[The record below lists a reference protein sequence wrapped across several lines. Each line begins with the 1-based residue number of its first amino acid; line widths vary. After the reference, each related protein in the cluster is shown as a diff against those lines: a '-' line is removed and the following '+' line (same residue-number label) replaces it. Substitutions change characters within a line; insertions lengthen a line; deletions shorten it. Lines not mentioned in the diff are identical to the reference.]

1 MIASEARAAR
11 IALGLS
17 EEALAAETNTTPA
30 IVSAWET
37 GRIKVPRQIA
47 VDLTW
52 RMAQVERFAAL
63 ENSGLPEC
71 SWVAAFEAE
80 PDAEKLGA
88 HNARVDR
95 FLAHHKECE
104 ICKAREAYIADR
116 FPPMPPAPRDGWVA
130 IVMPIAER
138 VQRLPAWAQPAA
150 TGAIL
155 FVAYSLFRL
164 IFLLPS
170 IIRSPREGIPTAIAG
185 IAISASIGAAIGFL
199 YGQYRRWR
207 ERRSAPVDQA

>member
-1 MIASEARAAR
+1 MLASEARAAR

-17 EEALAAETNTTPA
+17 EDALAAETNTTPA
-30 IVSAWET
+30 IVDAWET

-52 RMAQVERFAAL
+52 RMAQVERLGAL
-63 ENSGLPEC
+63 ETSGLPEC
-71 SWVAAFEAE
+71 AWITDFEAE
-80 PDAEKLGA
+80 PDAEKLRA
-88 HNARVDR
+88 QKARVER
-95 FLAHHKECE
+95 FLAHNKECE

-130 IVMPIAER
+130 IVLPIAER
-138 VQRLPAWAQPAA
+138 VQRLPVWAQPVA
-150 TGAIL
+150 TGVIL
-155 FVAYSLFRL
+155 FVAYSLLRL

-170 IIRSPREGIPTAIAG
+170 IVRSPREEIPTAITG
-185 IAISASIGAAIGFL
+185 IALSASIGAALGFL

-207 ERRSAPVDQA
+207 DRRPAPGDHA

>member
-30 IVSAWET
+30 IVGARET

-71 SWVAAFEAE
+71 SWVAAFAAE
-80 PDAEKLGA
+80 PEAEKLRA

-95 FLAHHKECE
+95 FLAHRKECE

-130 IVMPIAER
+130 IVLPIAR
-138 VQRLPAWAQPAA
+138 A
-150 TGAIL
+150 GA
-155 FVAYSLFRL
+155 
-164 IFLLPS
+164 
-170 IIRSPREGIPTAIAG
+170 AIAG
-185 IAISASIGAAIGFL
+185 VGSTGRDRGDPVRCLQPVAVDLPPAVDHSISKGGNTGGNRRDRDQRVDRGSHRLPVRTVSQMARAWAGAG
-199 YGQYRRWR
+199 
-207 ERRSAPVDQA
+207 